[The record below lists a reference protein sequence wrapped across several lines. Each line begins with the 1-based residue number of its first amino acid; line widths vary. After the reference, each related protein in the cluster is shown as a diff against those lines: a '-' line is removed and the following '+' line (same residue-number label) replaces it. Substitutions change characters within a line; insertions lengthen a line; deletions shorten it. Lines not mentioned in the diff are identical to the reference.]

1 MPKSKQEINNKD
13 SLGLGHALFF
23 AGDFKKDADFV
34 IKYFSPYLEF
44 GVSGNPDILSFFNE
58 KLSVEAA
65 REIRS
70 YANMLPVKE
79 KEIHIVVGF
88 GSATLEAQNAL
99 LKAVEEP
106 GIATKFYIIAPSI
119 KSLIP
124 TLQSRLIEVENSN
137 KKEEVFEKEVNK
149 FFSSSSGDRL
159 KIVEKIADDLKNE
172 KISKGDIHIFLKKI
186 KNEALKDYKENGDLL
201 SNVAIAEKYLESSS
215 SVKQILS
222 LVALS

>member
-1 MPKSKQEINNKD
+1 LPKSKQEINSKD

-34 IKYFSPYLEF
+34 IKYFSQDLEF
-44 GVSGNPDILSFFNE
+44 GISGNPDILSFFNE

-79 KEIHIVVGF
+79 KQIHIIVGF

-106 GIATKFYIIAPSI
+106 GSATKFYIIAPSL

-137 KKEEVFEKEVNK
+137 EKEEIFEKEVKK
-149 FFSSSSGDRL
+149 FFASSSGGRI

-172 KISKGDIHIFLKKI
+172 KVSKADIHIFLKKI
-186 KNEALKDYKENGDLL
+186 KNEALKDYKKNTDLL
-201 SNVAIAEKYLESSS
+201 SNIAVAEKYLESSS

-222 LVALS
+222 LVALC